1 MGVSL
6 YLGFMAQTFCVLT
19 GIYPPDTG
27 GPSKFAETFAEFGA
41 RNGSL
46 TNVITYTSFRNYEL
60 TSEFGAVYATSRKI
74 PILLRYLRTIY
85 LLNNQVN
92 LGSII
97 LANGCFVELALL
109 RFFRKFKYI
118 VKIPGDI
125 VWERARNNSIT
136 SLDVLDFQTSKLS
149 WKYRVFRNLFSY
161 SIKAAS
167 LVLVPSTQL
176 KTLAITWGA
185 RPAQTKIVFNSVQV
199 SEEPISEELP
209 TYDFVTVSRLVPWK
223 GIEQVIETVCN
234 QGYRL
239 LVVGD
244 GPQRIALEGVA
255 SNFPGLVDFVGEV
268 AANKVPFM
276 LKKARCF
283 ILNSSFEATSYALL
297 EAMSLGLVP
306 IANEGTGSQEVIQH
320 GVNGFLCGQ
329 INRMD
334 LLGAI
339 KTVMHNSE
347 ATNLISLS
355 ARKTIQE
362 KFNLEKN
369 YELIM
374 QSCIHAQ

>member
-1 MGVSL
+1 
-6 YLGFMAQTFCVLT
+6 MAQTFCVLT

-27 GPSKFAETFAEFGA
+27 GPAKFAETFAEFGA
-41 RNGSL
+41 RKGSP
-46 TNVITYTSFRNYEL
+46 TNVITYTNSQSYEL
-60 TSEFGAVYATSRKI
+60 ASEFGAVYATSRKI

-85 LLNNQVN
+85 LLNSQVN
-92 LGSII
+92 SGSII

-125 VWERARNNSIT
+125 VWERARNNSLT
-136 SLDVLDFQTSKLS
+136 SRDIMEFQTDKLS
-149 WKYRVFRNLFSY
+149 WKYSAFRKLFSY
-161 SIKAAS
+161 SVKTAS

-176 KTLAITWGA
+176 ETLALSWGA
-185 RPAQTKIVFNSVQV
+185 RPAQTQLVFNSVQV
-199 SEEPISEELP
+199 SEVPISEKLL

-223 GIEQVIETVCN
+223 GIDRVIETVCN

-244 GPQRIALEGVA
+244 GPQRIALERAA
-255 SNFPGLVDFVGEV
+255 SNFPGLVDFAGEV
-268 AANKVPFM
+268 AANDVPSM
-276 LKKARCF
+276 LKKARSF

-339 KTVMHNSE
+339 KTVMHNTE
-347 ATNLISLS
+347 ATNLMSLS
-355 ARKTIQE
+355 ARETIQE
-362 KFNLEKN
+362 KFDLEKN

-374 QSCIHAQ
+374 QSCIHAH